1 MSLHIPARLS
11 AISLALL
18 ALPVSVALAQG
29 AGQAA
34 QTAHTA
40 QTTHKAKAAADADD
54 SATGYTLD
62 TVQVTASSAAGGVKG
77 RQTVDKNTVVDMKD
91 VLSQQ
96 PGVHV
101 SGGNGASQ
109 MFSIRGLG
117 ENHLTFT
124 VDNAGQSSQ
133 VFHHQGRF
141 MFDPALLKS
150 IEVEKGAGAASA
162 GIGVT
167 AGAIP
172 MPT

>member
-1 MSLHIPARLS
+1 MSIGIPARLS
-11 AISLALL
+11 AISVALL
-18 ALPVSVALAQG
+18 MLPAGMALAQG
-29 AGQAA
+29 AAKGEPVRVAKASTKGA
-34 QTAHTA
+34 QTA
-40 QTTHKAKAAADADD
+40 DGEE
-54 SATGYTLD
+54 SASGYTLD

-150 IEVEKGAGAASA
+150 IEVKKSYSPSGRLLGGLATPAKS
-162 GIGVT
+162 
-167 AGAIP
+167 
-172 MPT
+172 